1 MVHVSLIFCV
11 TQSFIKAP
19 LMDRNLCDYHILHI
33 YIYEL
38 YIICIMYIIYMFI
51 YSYVKLLNY
60 LPIYLRTF
68 FRVSLRVD
76 WSPVYVGR

>member
-1 MVHVSLIFCV
+1 
-11 TQSFIKAP
+11 
-19 LMDRNLCDYHILHI
+19 
-33 YIYEL
+33 
-38 YIICIMYIIYMFI
+38 MYIIYMFI